1 MRLLSRAAAAL
12 CVVGVAITLLPAAA
26 TAAPTSAHVGDFT
39 FTGDPTD
46 PSAGAT
52 LIDCDATVPAD
63 IVIPSTVS
71 IGGVEMDVVAIADA
85 ACNLGKTGGS
95 RTSVTIPDTVR
106 TIGQSAFAL
115 LDLSSVSLGEGV
127 ETIADH
133 AFAHNV
139 LQTVH
144 LPSSVK
150 VVGFRAF
157 YDNRLE
163 SFTGGGNGSVL
174 QQESFAEN
182 PFSYVVI
189 PDGVKEIGSKAFAGD
204 GPFEVR
210 IGPSVT
216 DIAADAFGSYP
227 SGYLDRVFFE
237 GDLPVWPRS
246 SSFEIIRVDY
256 YAGTAG
262 WEYVEIFGMPG
273 AHFITQM
280 VKVTFDTGG
289 HVPPPAFS
297 DVPVN
302 GTGTAP
308 TLAARPTF
316 DFVGWFDA
324 PTGGQQWDFATDLFT
339 DHTTLYARW
348 VDTPESVTAPAD
360 VEQGETFTVSGEG
373 FQVDEEVEL
382 WLRDAAFQL
391 GTVTADAN
399 GTFTTSVTVP
409 YSVAPGPDTLE
420 ARGAQSA
427 TASRGMTVSAGP
439 PPTLG
444 DQTNVN
450 GMQFQVTSISPRE
463 AMLVACDTTVAND
476 IVVPER
482 VSISGEEHAVTAIG
496 DGSCSGTFIGSR
508 NSVTIPDS
516 VRTIGQHAFFDLN
529 LTSVT
534 LGDNVEHIGGYAF
547 AENNLTSLTLPD
559 SLTSLGG
566 YAFFFNEIDQVVIPP
581 SLTTIPDGAFVGN
594 PISSLRVP
602 ATVTAIGIG
611 AFSSSSVVTVHFD
624 GNAPTLGNS
633 WAPVNGLSVYYYKG
647 ATGFAPTVWPSSTLI
662 ELITVR
668 FDPGVYGT
676 APAPVDVPTGSAVT
690 PPTLIDRPGFDF
702 VGWFNAPTGGTLID
716 VAAVNDHAT
725 LYPRWV
731 DTPESLNAPASAVA
745 GDTITL
751 TGDGFQPG
759 EALEVWLLS
768 TPVQLAALTAD
779 ADGAFTTTVTIPTN
793 VPPGAHTLEIRG
805 AQSATFSQG
814 FTVFAGLSDTGP
826 SPSVGP
832 IALTSLLL
840 AGAGAAL
847 MVLKRRTTVRSR

>member
-1 MRLLSRAAAAL
+1 MRLLPRAAAAL
-12 CVVGVAITLLPAAA
+12 CVVGVAVTLLPAAA

-39 FTGDPTD
+39 FRGDPTD

-85 ACNLGKTGGS
+85 ACNYGKTFGV

-106 TIGQSAFAL
+106 TIGSSAFAGL
-115 LDLSSVSLGEGV
+115 GLSSVSLGEGV
-127 ETIADH
+127 ETIADY
-133 AFAHNV
+133 ALSYNQ
-139 LQTVH
+139 LETVH
-144 LPSSVK
+144 LPSGVK
-150 VVGFRAF
+150 VVGPYAF
-157 YDNRLE
+157 ASNILT
-163 SFTGGGNGSVL
+163 SFTSAGSGVVL
-174 QQESFAEN
+174 QEGSFSSN
-182 PFSYVVI
+182 RFNYVVI
-189 PDGVKEIGSKAFAGD
+189 PDGVTEIGSRAFSSEGV
-204 GPFEVR
+204 FEVR
-210 IGPSVT
+210 IGSTVT
-216 DIAADAFGSYP
+216 DIAADAFLSDYP
-227 SGYLDRVFFE
+227 GYLEAATFE
-237 GDLPVWPRS
+237 GDKPVWSRP
-246 SSFEIIRVDY
+246 SSFEIIRVYY

-262 WEYVEIFGMPG
+262 WEYVHLFDY
-273 AHFITQM
+273 ADATSITEV

-302 GTGTAP
+302 GAGTAP

-324 PTGGQQWDFATDLFT
+324 PTGGQQWDFANDLFT

-373 FQVDEEVEL
+373 FQVDEEVDL

-463 AMLVACDTTVAND
+463 AMLVACHTTVAND

-516 VRTIGQHAFFDLN
+516 VRTIGQNAFFGLG
-529 LTSVT
+529 LTSLT

-547 AENNLTSLTLPD
+547 
-559 SLTSLGG
+559 
-566 YAFFFNEIDQVVIPP
+566 FFNAIDQVVIPP
-581 SLTTIPDGAFVGN
+581 SLTTIPEGAFAGN
-594 PISSLRVP
+594 PLSSLRVP

-611 AFSSSSVVTVHFD
+611 AFSSNSLVTVHFD
-624 GNAPTLGNS
+624 GNAPTLGSS
-633 WAPVNGLSVYYYKG
+633 WAPVNGMSVYYYKG
-647 ATGFAPTVWPSSTLI
+647 ATGFAPTAWPSSTLI
-662 ELITVR
+662 ELVTVS

-768 TPVQLAALTAD
+768 TPVQLATLTAD
-779 ADGAFTTTVTIPTN
+779 ANGAFTATVTIPAN

-805 AQSATFSQG
+805 AQSPTFSQG
-814 FTVFAGLSDTGP
+814 FTVFAKLAETGS

-832 IALTSLLL
+832 IAVAALLL